1 MLGRAKSDLIRI
13 QSFIQTFE
21 KFPSPARC
29 FSWNKLKY
37 PRKGKM
43 IFLLKIPSHVCQPKN
58 NTNKRLREGVL
69 PPFQDK
75 YWSKYRNR
83 SKNLPIPIFKDLGL
97 ALKMPNWIFVNFSI
111 YQNILWIKHAIR
123 KAFPELAIRCTCHSA
138 NRPLI

>member
-58 NTNKRLREGVL
+58 NTNKSLREGVL

-75 YWSKYRNR
+75 ILEQISKPFEESSYTYFQR
-83 SKNLPIPIFKDLGL
+83 P
-97 ALKMPNWIFVNFSI
+97 WIS
-111 YQNILWIKHAIR
+111 
-123 KAFPELAIRCTCHSA
+123 T
-138 NRPLI
+138 